1 MTLQSALLRLTK
13 GGPEQQAIEAG
24 EIDAIVDYSSSNV
37 ILFPAARRALRAGA
51 VRTSAAH
58 RGPLANSLLAALP
71 SAEYR
76 HLLAGLEPVTL
87 QLGKVLH
94 EPAAPIRYVYFPVGC
109 VVCLLT
115 AVADH
120 KAVEVGLVGY
130 EGMVGIG
137 LVLGAGASSVRAVV
151 AASGAALRM
160 EATRFRK
167 TFLQCLSLQQELHRY
182 TYTMLAHARQT
193 IACNCFHLS
202 EARLARWLLMT
213 SDRAQSE
220 ELLPDAEL
228 SGRHARTT
236 TRHRHRDR
244 RPAVAQQADRLWPRL
259 DQDSR
264 SARARSSLVPVL
276 YENRGTAGQPLI
288 RVQKRRTSCVR
299 WRTVVQII
307 SS

>member
-37 ILFPAARRALRAGA
+37 ILFPAARRALHAGA

-58 RGPLANSLLAALP
+58 RVPLANSLLAALP

-76 HLLAGLEPVTL
+76 HLLMGLEPVTL
-87 QLGKVLH
+87 RLGEVLH

-109 VVCLLT
+109 VVCLMT
-115 AVADH
+115 TVADH
-120 KAVEVGLVGY
+120 QAVEVGLVGY
-130 EGMVGIG
+130 DGMVGIG
-137 LVLGAGASSVRAVV
+137 LVLGDGASSVRAVV

-202 EARLARWLLMT
+202 DARLARWLLMT

-220 ELLPDAEL
+220 ELFLTQSFIAEML
-228 SGRHARTT
+228 GL
-236 TRHRHRDR
+236 R
-244 RPAVAQQADRLWPRL
+244 RVTVTEIAGRLWRSKLIGYGRGWIRIL
-259 DQDSR
+259 DRPGLEAVSCRCYTRIEGQQSSR
-264 SARARSSLVPVL
+264 
-276 YENRGTAGQPLI
+276 
-288 RVQKRRTSCVR
+288 
-299 WRTVVQII
+299 
-307 SS
+307 